1 MFISSARLCLYVF
14 LWLVFSATARPEA
27 APAAAAPHNT
37 SDILPNSSPATFK
50 EAILRS
56 DVGATL
62 AKNNLC
68 LVCGVKAYFEN
79 TPAVTTDTVV
89 AVKYDVDAA
98 SDIIGLVVSSI
109 LMFTDSRFVKCSYM
123 ILFLGVQ

>member
-1 MFISSARLCLYVF
+1 MFISSAVLFLYVF

-37 SDILPNSSPATFK
+37 SDILPNSSPATFN

-68 LVCGVKAYFEN
+68 LVRGVNAYLEN

-89 AVKYDVDAA
+89 AVKYEVDGA
-98 SDIIGLVVSSI
+98 SDIIASVIPL
-109 LMFTDSRFVKCSYM
+109 LHMFTVSLPVQCSYM
-123 ILFLGVQ
+123 IQFLGVP